1 MSLNENRSAIVKRIR
16 RTALVL
22 LLLVA
27 GLACEKA
34 DQRRWPVYPEY
45 VSESGGFSIRYPA
58 SWKIIATGDSG
69 TVLRLQG
76 PEGQE
81 FGVFMTAPSRSLDGI
96 SSKRYAHY
104 VYRQLDYSGDRAHFG
119 IPPDAIVT
127 RIRGQYLGLQHAICF
142 DTEFALIDGGVAS
155 AMQSHSIATIFDG
168 KEFILT
174 FRGQRETFASYLE
187 DFGVIE
193 RSFRFVSR
201 RDRSGAYSSQQA
213 TPEQVL

>member
-1 MSLNENRSAIVKRIR
+1 MSLNVDRSAIGAHVR
-16 RTALVL
+16 RSALVL
-22 LLLVA
+22 SLLVS

-34 DQRRWPVYPEY
+34 DQRPWPEYPEHI
-45 VSESGGFSIRYPA
+45 SESGGFSIRYPA
-58 SWKIIATGDSG
+58 SWRIIATGNSG

-81 FGVFMTAPSRSLDGI
+81 VGVFMAAPNASLDGI

-104 VYRQLDYSGDRAHFG
+104 VYRQLDHAGDRAHFG

-127 RIRGQYLGLQHAICF
+127 RVRGQYLGLQHAICF
-142 DTEFALIDGGVAS
+142 DTEFALVHNGIAS
-155 AMQSHSIATIFDG
+155 AMQSHSIATIFDS

-174 FRGQRETFASYLE
+174 FRGRRGDFALYRD

-193 RSFRFVSR
+193 RSFRFTSR
-201 RDRSGAYSSQQA
+201 RDRRQESSSSRVK
-213 TPEQVL
+213 PEHML